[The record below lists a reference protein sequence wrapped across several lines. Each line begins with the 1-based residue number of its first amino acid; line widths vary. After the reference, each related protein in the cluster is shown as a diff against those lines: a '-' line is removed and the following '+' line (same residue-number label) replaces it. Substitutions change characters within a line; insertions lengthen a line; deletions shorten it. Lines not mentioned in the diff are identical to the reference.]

1 MSGPLEG
8 VRVVDLTTVL
18 SGPVAGA
25 MLAEQGADVVKVEGP
40 AWTDLTRH
48 VSPHRNGFTEFYLLA
63 NRGKRSLVV
72 DLRMPRG
79 LEVLRRLVATADV
92 VMQNFRPGVAA
103 RMGIAYDDLRAT
115 RDDIVYLSI
124 TGFGPTGPLA
134 DLKVYDNLIQ
144 AVSGMAFDQGRD
156 TGEPSFVRNMACDKI
171 TSLTAA
177 QAVTAALFAR
187 ANGRGGQHLS
197 VSMLDAAVAFLW
209 TDAAQGSVL
218 LGDDITEGNGR
229 GANALWRH
237 VDGWS
242 TCAPVTD
249 DEFRN
254 LCLALG
260 CDDVADDPRFT
271 KQADRLTSRDY
282 RIAVRDVLQPAAAQL
297 TVGEMLARL
306 DARGVPAVAAVPIP
320 ELHEHTQIVANGT
333 LREVEHPVAGAMRE
347 PRAAAVF
354 GGTPTTD
361 WCPRRRSASTP
372 SRSSPSSATTPRR
385 STGCA
390 TTASSSE
397 RHLGRPIRRR
407 RQPRRRAARPR
418 TRTPAPRGARARA
431 ARA

>member
-115 RDDIVYLSI
+115 RNDIVYLSI

-156 TGEPSFVRNMACDKI
+156 TGEPTFVRNMACDKI

-218 LGDDITEGNGR
+218 LGGDITEGNGR

-260 CDDVADDPRFT
+260 RDDVADDPRFT

-306 DARGVPAVAAVPIP
+306 DARGVPAVAAIPIP
-320 ELHEHTQIVANGT
+320 ELHEHAQIVANGT

-361 WCPRRRSASTP
+361 WR
-372 SRSSPSSATTPRR
+372 
-385 STGCA
+385 
-390 TTASSSE
+390 
-397 RHLGRPIRRR
+397 
-407 RQPRRRAARPR
+407 
-418 TRTPAPRGARARA
+418 PAPAFGEHTLEILTELGYDA
-431 ARA
+431 ATIDGLRDDGVVI